1 MFNKTQKIIPKSYH
15 RSVQP
20 RWARECL
27 TSFPMLMTH
36 TRNTFF
42 ANGCY
47 MYFTEVTLSLLLK
60 YNFQYFVYIK
70 TTTFNLH
77 VILSAVY
84 LAVTLCLGVVC
95 CLLTVLVIR
104 INFRDP
110 DTPVTDVWK
119 RIHDNI
125 LVPCSCSNGCFC
137 RCKKGKKSVNPID
150 PKDELVVM
158 NYDGEKNEPNPELEP
173 VDELKWTHVATL
185 MDHFFLV
192 VMVIITTISSTT
204 FMVALSVGG
213 AVNQS

>member
-1 MFNKTQKIIPKSYH
+1 MHEII
-15 RSVQP
+15 
-20 RWARECL
+20 
-27 TSFPMLMTH
+27 
-36 TRNTFF
+36 
-42 ANGCY
+42 
-47 MYFTEVTLSLLLK
+47 
-60 YNFQYFVYIK
+60 
-70 TTTFNLH
+70 
-77 VILSAVY
+77 SAVF

-110 DTPVTDVWK
+110 DKPVTDRWK
-119 RIHDNI
+119 HIHDKI
-125 LVPCSCSNGCFC
+125 LVPCSCWNGCSC

-150 PKDELVVM
+150 PKNELVVM
-158 NYDGEKNEPNPELEP
+158 NYDGEKNESIPEPEP
-173 VDELKWTHVATL
+173 SDELKWTHLATV